1 MQRLI
6 VALAMFYLVLEA
18 MQELFLKLFALIIK
32 QFIEFLKDP
41 HHLTVFLAVCI
52 VMIIA
57 HEIDQNGKH

>member
-1 MQRLI
+1 
-6 VALAMFYLVLEA
+6 MFYLVLEA